1 MHVHPATSWVV
12 VEEEVSL
19 GVKRDGENVGERDDG
34 GEPYPLEIESGCQGD
49 WEVGQTADEGQ
60 NQT

>member
-1 MHVHPATSWVV
+1 MV

-19 GVKRDGENVGERDDG
+19 GVKRDGENVGERGDG
-34 GEPYPLEIESGCQGD
+34 GEPHPSEIESGCQGD
-49 WEVGQTADEGQ
+49 WKAGQTADEGQ

>member
-1 MHVHPATSWVV
+1 MV

-19 GVKRDGENVGERDDG
+19 GVKRDGENVGERGDG
-34 GEPYPLEIESGCQGD
+34 GEPYPSEIESGCQGD
-49 WEVGQTADEGQ
+49 WKAGQTADEGQ